1 MIKKPKELTNQKH
14 YYNILIAGYPGIGKS
29 QLGMSA
35 PKPLLLNLDKGIER
49 VPARFRSDFS
59 DVETY
64 EELLQDLTAENLQ
77 DYETIC
83 IDTGGRLL
91 ELMKAWAIRK
101 EPKNGQTDGNL
112 TLKGYGVV
120 GTEFMRFVNSIKYNL
135 HKHCVVIF
143 HAKEEKDGDNTKLR
157 IDVEGQSKN
166 NVWQP
171 MDLGGFME
179 MQGNNRVIS
188 FMNCERFFGKGSF
201 GVHGSIVIP
210 DLANGGE
217 NNFLTLLIKKMDEYI
232 NKEAEVAEEERK
244 KYQEVM
250 DDIKPLID
258 NLTEK
263 DFEKVQNQIISTKH
277 YLTSE
282 AELKSLF
289 MKKIKELGFAWNKE
303 EKKYVRESK

>member
-1 MIKKPKELTNQKH
+1 MIKKPGELTHQKH
-14 YYNILIAGYPGIGKS
+14 YYNILIAGFPGIGKS
-29 QLGMSA
+29 QLAMSA

-49 VPARFRSDFS
+49 VPAKFRSDFS
-59 DVETY
+59 DVDTY
-64 EELLQDLTAENLQ
+64 AELLEDLVQENLT

-91 ELMKAWAIRK
+91 ELMKSWAIQK
-101 EPKNGQTDGNL
+101 NPKNGQTDGNL
-112 TLKGYGVV
+112 SLKGYGVV
-120 GTEFMRFVNSIKYNL
+120 GTEFMRFVNSIKYDL

-179 MQGNNRVIS
+179 MQGNDRTIS

-201 GVHGSIVIP
+201 GVHGTVKIP
-210 DLANGGE
+210 DLSNGGN
-217 NNFLTLLIKKMDEYI
+217 NNFITLLIKNMDEYI
-232 NKEAEVAEEERK
+232 NKEAEIAEAEHKNYEEVINK
-244 KYQEVM
+244 
-250 DDIKPLID
+250 IKPIIAEM
-258 NLTEK
+258 NEK
-263 DFEKVQNQIISTKH
+263 NVEQVQNEITSTKH

-282 AELKSLF
+282 TELKSMF
-289 MKKIKELGFAWNKE
+289 IKKLKELGLAWDKE
-303 EKKYVRESK
+303 LNKYVKKDK